1 VAKTIGLARTI
12 VGRGS
17 ELAAVVQFLD
27 LMSAEACALVID
39 GEAGIGKTTIWREAV
54 RLARERAFW
63 VLEARPAQSEA
74 KLSYAGLADL
84 IGTVF
89 EETRTALPPVQQR
102 GLAAAL
108 LRGDADETTDPRAT
122 ATGLVGI
129 LSALAA
135 EAPVAVAIDDLHWL
149 DPASQQ
155 ALAFAVR
162 RLPARVGLLLTRRV
176 EQEEPLPFGLERAL
190 TPECVD
196 SVAPDRSLS
205 PRSTISYEIRLEP
218 HCRDRS

>member
-1 VAKTIGLARTI
+1 VCARHRRRSRHREDDHLA
-12 VGRGS
+12 GGS
-17 ELAAVVQFLD
+17 PSL
-27 LMSAEACALVID
+27 S
-39 GEAGIGKTTIWREAV
+39 G
-54 RLARERAFW
+54 ARVW
-63 VLEARPAQSEA
+63 VLEARPAQREA

-89 EETRTALPPVQQR
+89 EEKRTALPPVQQR

-108 LRGDADETTDPRAT
+108 LRGDADETADPRAT

-190 TPECVD
+190 TPERVD

>member
-1 VAKTIGLARTI
+1 ML
-12 VGRGS
+12 S
-17 ELAAVVQFLD
+17 EGPYRD
-27 LMSAEACALVID
+27 SSDCAE
-39 GEAGIGKTTIWREAV
+39 ERV
-54 RLARERAFW
+54 RHVDHSDSIAE
-63 VLEARPAQSEA
+63 SEA

-84 IGTVF
+84 IGAVF
-89 EETRTALPPVQQR
+89 EEKRTALPPVQQR

-108 LRGDADETTDPRAT
+108 LRGDADETADPRAT

-129 LSALAA
+129 LNALAA

-176 EQEEPLPFGLERAL
+176 EREEPLPLGLERAL
-190 TPECVD
+190 TRNASTAWP
-196 SVAPDRSLS
+196 PDRSLS

-218 HCRDRS
+218 RCHVRS